1 MVFGGVA
8 EERLQLNEN
17 SIWAGPPIP
26 QDRAGGLV
34 LIDNVLRDGEV
45 ADPTIDTPVVRA
57 IRALNA
63 KLRDDPRIDLSLL
76 PLADGLTIAL
86 KR

>member
-1 MVFGGVA
+1 
-8 EERLQLNEN
+8 
-17 SIWAGPPIP
+17 
-26 QDRAGGLV
+26 
-34 LIDNVLRDGEV
+34 V
-45 ADPTIDTPVVRA
+45 ADPAIDTPVVRA

-63 KLRDDPRIDLSLL
+63 KLRDDSRIDLSLL